1 MIRLT
6 PEQLRDDVRQLENLE
21 ISYAELL
28 ETTGG
33 DVEAADATL
42 ATFVAES
49 SDTTI
54 ESLCWYLREQGGMAE
69 ACAAETKRIA
79 EVKAR
84 AEARALWAKD
94 QIRAILLRR
103 GDRRAEVG
111 TFTIGMRTGSQSVVA
126 TEEIFPGMLP
136 ERFQRMK
143 VEIDKGAIGKALKA
157 NEAVE
162 GFKLQRGPDSLVIK

>member
-6 PEQLRDDVRQLENLE
+6 PDQLREDVHRL
-21 ISYAELL
+21 ELL
-28 ETTGG
+28 EITYSDLLESTGG

-49 SDTTI
+49 SDTTL

-69 ACAAETKRIA
+69 ACTAETKRIA

-84 AEARALWAKD
+84 AETRARWAKE
-94 QIRAILLRR
+94 QIGAILSRR
-103 GDRRAEVG
+103 GERRAEVG
-111 TFTIGMRTGSQSVVA
+111 TFTIGTRTGSQSVVA
-126 TEEIFPGMLP
+126 VEEIFPGMLP

-143 VEIDKGAIGKALKA
+143 VEIDKSAIGKALKA
-157 NEAVE
+157 GEAVE